1 MTGRNATLAG
11 LAAIVLWSTMV
22 GMIRLVTESLGAIG
36 GAAMIYT
43 CCSVLLFLTVGW
55 PKLREFNRVYLL
67 TGALMFAGY
76 EVCFALAIGLATDAR
91 QAIEVG
97 IVNYLWP
104 CLTVLFAILFTGQ
117 RSSILFIP
125 GIGLSIAGI
134 ALVLGGDTG
143 LDLPGTIEN
152 IRTNPLSYA
161 LALLGAVIWS
171 AYCTVTKLF
180 AKGNNGIT
188 PFFMLTAASFWVLY
202 LFSDTEPIHL
212 TLTGVVATMVAACA
226 IGFGYALWNVG
237 ILHGNMTLLAA
248 ASYFTPVLSAAFS
261 SLMLATALGVTFW
274 VGTAIVC
281 VGATVCWVATR
292 EPKKAGETTPPAAA
306 TPDSTAT
313 DERPRDRAA
322 VRVSGRRHS
331 SRGPSAL
338 GIRRRKHEA
347 GAIDTH

>member
-1 MTGRNATLAG
+1 M
-11 LAAIVLWSTMV
+11 
-22 GMIRLVTESLGAIG
+22 
-36 GAAMIYT
+36 
-43 CCSVLLFLTVGW
+43 
-55 PKLREFNRVYLL
+55 
-67 TGALMFAGY
+67 
-76 EVCFALAIGLATDAR
+76 
-91 QAIEVG
+91 
-97 IVNYLWP
+97 
-104 CLTVLFAILFTGQ
+104 
-117 RSSILFIP
+117 
-125 GIGLSIAGI
+125 
-134 ALVLGGDTG
+134 
-143 LDLPGTIEN
+143 
-152 IRTNPLSYA
+152 
-161 LALLGAVIWS
+161 
-171 AYCTVTKLF
+171 TKLF

-292 EPKKAGETTPPAAA
+292 EPEKADEATPPTTAAA
-306 TPDSTAT
+306 TTSDSTVA
-313 DERPRDRAA
+313 DERPRDPAS

-338 GIRRRKHEA
+338 AIRRRQHKTS
-347 GAIDTH
+347 AIDTH